1 MLAKLRVCFV
11 VDRYVAGLWPPRQ
24 GIRGLPRPGIF
35 PTMADRNEQMA
46 HQGWAKG
53 YADGYIAGLEEAW
66 ARVNARIERGPLP
79 RDQDERR
86 NGLVLAR
93 NTIACPGA

>member
-1 MLAKLRVCFV
+1 
-11 VDRYVAGLWPPRQ
+11 
-24 GIRGLPRPGIF
+24 
-35 PTMADRNEQMA
+35 MADRNEQMA

-79 RDQDERR
+79 RTKMSAVMDWSSPVISSHVPAREITCGGKLIVRR
-86 NGLVLAR
+86 
-93 NTIACPGA
+93 P

>member
-1 MLAKLRVCFV
+1 
-11 VDRYVAGLWPPRQ
+11 
-24 GIRGLPRPGIF
+24 
-35 PTMADRNEQMA
+35 MADRNEQMA

-86 NGLVLAR
+86 NGLIFAR
-93 NTIACPGA
+93 NIIACPGA